1 MAGQRD
7 GAMNWNF
14 LGHNWHLFGYLAI
27 LAFVALLTFAT
38 CMFVYTTR
46 LRKQVSSPLADRIGG
61 YPLVLR
67 KVRKREPMSPDEL
80 AFARQAIADRG
91 SLWAFSIPATIF
103 SLGCFYVLGSLEQL
117 HGATPS
123 ERTFLGVIPMISSI
137 NITAQVLRMR
147 RLEGR
152 LPRAS

>member
-1 MAGQRD
+1 
-7 GAMNWNF
+7 MNWNF
-14 LGHNWHLFGYLAI
+14 LGHNWHLFGHLAI
-27 LAFVALLTFAT
+27 LAFVALLVFAT
-38 CMFVYTTR
+38 CMFVHTTR
-46 LRKQVSSPLADRIGG
+46 LRRQEGSPLAERLGG
-61 YPLVLR
+61 YPSVLR

-80 AFARQAIADRG
+80 HFARQAIADRG

-103 SLGCFYVLGSLEQL
+103 SLGCFYVLGSMEQL

-147 RLEGR
+147 RLKGR
-152 LPRAS
+152 LPQAS

>member
-1 MAGQRD
+1 
-7 GAMNWNF
+7 MNWNF
-14 LGHNWHLFGYLAI
+14 LGHNWHLFGHLAI
-27 LAFVALLTFAT
+27 LAFVALLVFAT

-46 LRKQVSSPLADRIGG
+46 LRKQEGSPLAERLGG
-61 YPLVLR
+61 YPSVLR

-80 AFARQAIADRG
+80 HFARQAIADRG

-103 SLGCFYVLGSLEQL
+103 SLGCFYVLGSMEQL

-147 RLEGR
+147 RLKGR
-152 LPRAS
+152 LPQAS

>member
-1 MAGQRD
+1 
-7 GAMNWNF
+7 MNWNF
-14 LGHNWHLFGYLAI
+14 LGHNWHLFGHLAI
-27 LAFVALLTFAT
+27 LAFVALLVFAT

-46 LRKQVSSPLADRIGG
+46 LRQQEGSPLAERLGG
-61 YPLVLR
+61 YPSVLR

-80 AFARQAIADRG
+80 HFARQAIADRG

-103 SLGCFYVLGSLEQL
+103 SLGCFYVLGSMEQL

-147 RLEGR
+147 RLKGR
-152 LPRAS
+152 LPQAS